1 MVDDPL
7 RSDDDDDAGGD
18 AGYLR
23 WLFHTTSYAAVEQ
36 IAQDGLR
43 PRAGGGVFQHGGYD
57 IHSQGKI
64 FMADGG
70 AALEWFG
77 KVEDQLAHHA
87 ADDGDLEER
96 IAEIV
101 PVMLRIDLDAGTQ
114 EPEIDELGSRDVRGG
129 VAYYVTKRIKPAA
142 IEYWDPTDKAWLPI
156 EDALP
161 DARLG
166 VAEIEYYDEDG
177 GVVDED
183 DWDGETPP
191 GIRAIGP
198 YDRGGFKP
206 AYQPGLGRARNYR

>member
-1 MVDDPL
+1 MDDAL
-7 RSDDDDDAGGD
+7 RSDVDEDGDDV
-18 AGYLR
+18 GYLR
-23 WLFHTTSYAAVEQ
+23 YLFHVTSYAAAEL

-129 VAYYVTKRIKPAA
+129 VSYYVTKRIKPEA
-142 IEYWDPTDKAWLPI
+142 IEYWDPTDKAWRPI
-156 EDALP
+156 EDGLP
-161 DARLG
+161 DARQG
-166 VAEIEYYDEDG
+166 VADIEYYDEEG

-191 GIRAIGP
+191 GMGAIGP

-206 AYQPGLGRARNYR
+206 PYRP